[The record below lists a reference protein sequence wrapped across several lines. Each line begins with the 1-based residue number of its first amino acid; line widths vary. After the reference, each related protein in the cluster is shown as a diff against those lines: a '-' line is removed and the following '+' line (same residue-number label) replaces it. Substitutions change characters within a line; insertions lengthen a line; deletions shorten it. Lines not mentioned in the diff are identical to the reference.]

1 MAPTEPPVI
10 PRQVLYRLNLRCPLT
25 YRTGQSQAFPSRYL
39 RDVNDGLGGV
49 SIIDDNHIGE
59 VRTGASFLH
68 PPLFTSI
75 FCIVRWVGGFA
86 VYLQWVYATTV

>member
-49 SIIDDNHIGE
+49 FIIQSSGNGDDIENYH
-59 VRTGASFLH
+59 VSSFSTYSGLEQMVC
-68 PPLFTSI
+68 L
-75 FCIVRWVGGFA
+75 IV
-86 VYLQWVYATTV
+86 T